1 LNLGFDPQ
9 HVLNLSMD
17 VHNIDYDEARGKRF
31 YRELMARTRALPGVE
46 SAAFVYS
53 VPLFHNRFLSTVYIE
68 GQPLA
73 PGEAPPEV
81 PYNIVDP
88 GLFRTLRIPILR
100 GRGLSEA
107 DNEATP
113 RVAIVSQAMAERFWP
128 ERDPVGKRFRIRNPN
143 NLLLEVV
150 GVARNAKFTSPT
162 PEAEPYF
169 YIPLSQNYTAPITLQ
184 VRSSL
189 PPERLERQLQQE
201 IHALAPDLPLY
212 DVRTME
218 EALGG
223 ATGFFVFRVG
233 AELAAG
239 LGILALFL
247 TTIGVY
253 GVISYSASQRTH
265 EIGLR
270 IALGAE
276 DLDILRI
283 VLGQGLRLIGIGV
296 LIGAGI
302 ALAASRALSS
312 LLVGV
317 SASDPITYVSV
328 AVLLGAV
335 ATVAGY
341 MPARRAMRVDPTFAL
356 RHE

>member
-1 LNLGFDPQ
+1 
-9 HVLNLSMD
+9 
-17 VHNIDYDEARGKRF
+17 
-31 YRELMARTRALPGVE
+31 
-46 SAAFVYS
+46 
-53 VPLFHNRFLSTVYIE
+53 
-68 GQPLA
+68 
-73 PGEAPPEV
+73 
-81 PYNIVDP
+81 
-88 GLFRTLRIPILR
+88 
-100 GRGLSEA
+100 
-107 DNEATP
+107 
-113 RVAIVSQAMAERFWP
+113 
-128 ERDPVGKRFRIRNPN
+128 
-143 NLLLEVV
+143 
-150 GVARNAKFTSPT
+150 
-162 PEAEPYF
+162 
-169 YIPLSQNYTAPITLQ
+169 
-184 VRSSL
+184 
-189 PPERLERQLQQE
+189 
-201 IHALAPDLPLY
+201 
-212 DVRTME
+212 ME

-317 SASDPITYVSV
+317 SASDPVTYVSV
-328 AVLLGAV
+328 ALLLCAV

-341 MPARRAMRVDPTFAL
+341 IPAHRAMRVDPMFAL